1 MSPCPLILP
10 GTTSRYSRR
19 TQLLVQQALDEQER
33 IGWDKAFRGYL
44 SLTWGLLETPH
55 EVPNPYDKTPQPSAW
70 VISTLT
76 NIGTFSKAMWKDRCT
91 KLHDPSDTFS
101 PTSSLDADISHCYAN
116 PQAMWKDRCTKLHDP
131 NDTFSPTSGLDADIS
146 HCYANPQ
153 DLLAADR
160 QLLNRPISKAL
171 KFKRMLKTRAPRPS
185 SLSCRAPQSAVY
197 YTSFLRPISSHSRTH
212 CSSHSCSISCTP
224 KSHASPSLVK
234 MDPARVE

>member
-116 PQAMWKDRCTKLHDP
+116 PQ
-131 NDTFSPTSGLDADIS
+131 
-146 HCYANPQ
+146 